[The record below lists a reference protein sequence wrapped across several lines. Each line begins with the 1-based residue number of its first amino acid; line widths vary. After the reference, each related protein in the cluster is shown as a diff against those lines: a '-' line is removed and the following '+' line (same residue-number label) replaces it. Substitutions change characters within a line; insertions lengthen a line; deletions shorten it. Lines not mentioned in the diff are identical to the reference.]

1 MKLFYVTP
9 SLKHLSVVT
18 FLESGPKPRSRQT
31 SSGPTDAMSSTC
43 NGCLDVTE
51 SLNMCYSFDFD
62 VNTNL
67 LAHQPSL
74 PT

>member
-1 MKLFYVTP
+1 M
-9 SLKHLSVVT
+9 KHLSVVT

-51 SLNMCYSFDFD
+51 SLNMC
-62 VNTNL
+62 
-67 LAHQPSL
+67 
-74 PT
+74 